1 MVTAKFL
8 IDTDWIVFYLR
19 GREPYV
25 STLKRLQKE
34 GLAVSVI
41 SVAELYEEWLFVE
54 IAEIKEKAL
63 PVLRRYG
70 VERAAVFGS
79 HAKEEAKESSDVDF
93 LIRYAPGARRSLLTH
108 VRLVNDLR
116 EAVGKDVD
124 VVTEEFL
131 SRLLRD
137 EVLRTAKRIL

>member
-1 MVTAKFL
+1 M
-8 IDTDWIVFYLR
+8 
-19 GREPYV
+19 
-25 STLKRLQKE
+25 
-34 GLAVSVI
+34 
-41 SVAELYEEWLFVE
+41 E

-79 HAKEEAKESSDVDF
+79 HAKREAKETSDVDF

-124 VVTEEFL
+124 VVTEESL

-137 EVLRTAKRIL
+137 EVLRSAKTIL